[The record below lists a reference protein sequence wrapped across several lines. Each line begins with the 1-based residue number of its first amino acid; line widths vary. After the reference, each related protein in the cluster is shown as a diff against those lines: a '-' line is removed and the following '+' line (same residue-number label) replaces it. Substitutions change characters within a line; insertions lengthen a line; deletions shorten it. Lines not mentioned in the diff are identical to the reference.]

1 MWRRRLRTQAE
12 TQALLIC
19 TLLATGWGPRKRFM
33 IPLIKLRT
41 CRGYGVLLHRCVASR
56 TPGTQTLLKE
66 NTNARLYILSCTTV
80 PWSRK
85 KPNSASDCE
94 DENSLGPRSLWS
106 GRLHALQLLQQCPRP
121 STSCVDFRSCRVQKM
136 GNWRVGNKSQEVGQ
150 CPLVRLKHL
159 FPSPAHVN
167 SVCMTDK

>member
-1 MWRRRLRTQAE
+1 MWRMCLRTQAE
-12 TQALLIC
+12 TRALLIC
-19 TLLATGWGPRKRFM
+19 SFTGHRVGAKERMKCTDFHDPFYQTQNLSWPWL
-33 IPLIKLRT
+33 PPAQT
-41 CRGYGVLLHRCVASR
+41 RGQQYSWN
-56 TPGTQTLLKE
+56 TD
-66 NTNARLYILSCTTV
+66 TNARLYILSCTTV

-85 KPNSASDCE
+85 KPNSATDCE

-106 GRLHALQLLQQCPRP
+106 GRPHALQLLQQCPRP

-136 GNWRVGNKSQEVGQ
+136 ENWRVGNKSQEVGQ